1 MPVGPF
7 ASAPRSS
14 PAARERAPR
23 PGSLQPTLPDRIAER
38 LRPGRARA
46 GTARRVGAGLLTAL
60 AIVLA
65 LRGNSDTEQVPV
77 VIAARDLTPGRIL
90 TADDLTI
97 ADRDSSSLAAGSLT
111 DPANAVGHTLAG
123 PVPSGEIL
131 VDARLVGPRLA
142 SAATGD
148 EEARV
153 VPIRLADAGV
163 GELLREGDLVDV
175 VTVAGGPDVAVPDA
189 HVLARGAIV
198 VLAQRADSA
207 RDRHDRVILVALE
220 PDQATAVAAASLV
233 SALTVTLH

>member
-7 ASAPRSS
+7 SFPPRSAPSGR
-14 PAARERAPR
+14 PRAPGL
-23 PGSLQPTLPDRIAER
+23 GSLQPTLPDRIAER

-46 GTARRVGAGLLTAL
+46 GNARRAGAALLTVL

-65 LRGNSDTEQVPV
+65 LRGNPDSERVSV
-77 VIAARDLTPGRIL
+77 VVAARDLNPGRIL
-90 TADDLTI
+90 TADDLTVT
-97 ADRDSSSLAAGSLT
+97 DRDASSLVAGSLT

-123 PVPSGEIL
+123 PVPNGEIL

-148 EEARV
+148 HDARV

-175 VTVAGGPDVAVPDA
+175 VTVAGGTDVAVPDA

-207 RDRHDRVILVALE
+207 RDRHEQVILVALE
-220 PDQATAVAAASLV
+220 PGQATAVAAASLV